1 MRIVL
6 LAMSQNHSFWRFS
19 NTVSSLN
26 GDKKKGKRSLLS
38 SINHSNSIPH
48 STFFSGGLPKNFIFQ
63 LVTATWSLFCP
74 NLCMSKM
81 YAAKLFF
88 SFNIWPFFLIY
99 SGQAIFYYKVG
110 SVISAK
116 KVLSPI
122 SGHSIRFTATAVNA
136 KYRPHHCSRH
146 GTPFGLISLGTWSS
160 SMEFSEE
167 RRKPSFCLSSTIRR
181 HPSLSPELPKIW
193 QAFKFFPGQSVL
205 VHLIPLKKI
214 EKRFCRKEAHRV
226 FSPLESR
233 LNEADAVSF
242 EVNWVRSLLRAVLV
256 EPKIPWPLIWK
267 HDYEKD
273 DARKS

>member
-1 MRIVL
+1 
-6 LAMSQNHSFWRFS
+6 
-19 NTVSSLN
+19 
-26 GDKKKGKRSLLS
+26 
-38 SINHSNSIPH
+38 
-48 STFFSGGLPKNFIFQ
+48 
-63 LVTATWSLFCP
+63 
-74 NLCMSKM
+74 M
-81 YAAKLFF
+81 YVQDVCSETFF
-88 SFNIWPFFLIY
+88 SFNIWPLFLIY